1 MSLLIHRAE
10 RADRLVDALGDLL
23 SDPLPDPFATE
34 IVSVPTP
41 GVERWLSQRLSA
53 RLGARPGYAD
63 GVCAG
68 VDFSSP
74 SRLVARALNGS
85 TSTEAADPWRP
96 EQAVWPLLQVIDD
109 ARGEDWI
116 RLLWCHLEDRAGRR
130 WSVARHLAELF
141 AGYASSRPTMV
152 EAWSRGQDVDAAG
165 RPLGPDQAWQAE
177 LWRRLRSAVDQPGP
191 AEQISAATR
200 ELRAHPETCDLPA
213 RLSVFGATRLDPD
226 RLAVLAALSAHRDVH
241 LWLPHPSFALWAKVA
256 AQLGC
261 DATPRSRRR
270 ADDRTEELAEHR
282 LLGYLG
288 RDVRELQ
295 LAISAAGAETV
306 DHHLP
311 PPVAKTPDTL
321 LGRLQHDIATDRGP
335 RPVEERWPLPPQ
347 DRSIVLHASHGPDRQ
362 VEVLREVLVGLL
374 ADDPTLEPRDIVVM
388 CPDIE
393 TFAPLIAAA
402 FGLDTAESEAEH
414 PGHRLRVRLADRSL
428 RQLNPLLAVV
438 SRLVTLAEGR
448 MPASALLDLCSS
460 APVARKFR
468 FTADELDRLQ
478 DLIARAG
485 VRWGLDAERRSRYGL
500 ADFGQNTWAAGLDR
514 LLLGVAMD
522 ETEQRFIGTALPMD
536 DVDSSDVDLIG
547 RLAECVARVRT
558 LTDACRSPHPVA
570 GWVDL
575 FKQAIDLLTEVLPA
589 DRWQLGH
596 AYAELNRIREPA
608 ERAGGVAQAELSLS
622 EVADLLAEAFRGRAS
637 RANFRTGTLTV
648 ASLLPMRA
656 VPHRVVCL
664 LGTDDRIFPRRRRPD
679 GDDITE
685 ADPWVGDHDPRSEDR
700 QLLLDAIMA
709 AEDRLIV
716 VFAGLDPRSNA
727 EIPPAVPIGELLE
740 VLELTAQNTDGR
752 PVRDQV
758 VVQHPLQP
766 FDPRNFQPGG
776 LGAPPGFSFDPGALR
791 AVRAGART
799 RMAPLTRFA
808 LDPLPEVPETGLVE
822 LADLLRFFAHPV
834 RALLRDRAG
843 LSLWGA
849 DDQPDEQIPAQLR
862 GLDRWAVGDRMLRL
876 HLQGH
881 DLSRLRDAEWRRG
894 SVPPRMLGAR
904 ALGQLVEEVAEVAA
918 TAAEFRTGEPE
929 RFEVDI
935 TLPGTEERLTG
946 LVPSVFGDDV
956 VRVGFSRLSARH
968 RLQAWLELLALAA
981 TAPARPWRAVAIGSG
996 GRSVLGPVSGPWAVQ
1011 VLADLVELRWTGLR
1025 EPLPFSVKTSAEYA
1039 RLRSDQQLTPA
1050 SLRDLDK
1057 VWRQDRDD
1065 AYERFFGAG
1074 VKLTAML
1081 DQPSRAEE
1089 ERGDLG
1095 EPSRF
1100 GTLARRVFAPLLR
1113 CEDLT

>member
-10 RADRLVDALGDLL
+10 RADRLVDALGTLL

-53 RLGARPGYAD
+53 RLGARPGHAD
-63 GVCAG
+63 GICAG
-68 VDFSSP
+68 VDFCSP
-74 SRLVARALNGS
+74 RRLVARALNGARGP
-85 TSTEAADPWRP
+85 EAIDPWRP
-96 EQAVWPLLQVIDD
+96 EHAVWPLLRVIDD
-109 ARGEDWI
+109 ARGEDWA
-116 RLLWCHLEDRAGRR
+116 RLLWSHLEGRAGRR

-141 AGYASSRPTMV
+141 AAYAASRPEMV
-152 EAWSRGQDVDAAG
+152 QAWSVGQDIDAAG
-165 RPLGPDQAWQAE
+165 RPLEPDRAWQPE
-177 LWRRLRSAVDQPGP
+177 LWRRLRQTLDHPGP
-191 AEQISAATR
+191 AEQVATAAR
-200 ELRAHPETCDLPA
+200 ELRARPESCDLPE
-213 RLSVFGATRLDPD
+213 RVSVFGATRLDPD
-226 RLAVLAALSAHRDVH
+226 HLSVLAALSAHRDVH
-241 LWLPHPSFALWAKVA
+241 LWLPHPSSALWAKVQA
-256 AQLGC
+256 HLAGN
-261 DATPRSRRR
+261 DITRSRRR
-270 ADDRTEELAEHR
+270 ADDRTEALVEHR
-282 LLGYLG
+282 LLAYLG
-288 RDVRELQ
+288 RDARELQ
-295 LAISAAGAETV
+295 LTIAATGSELL
-306 DHHLP
+306 DHPVP
-311 PPVAKTPDTL
+311 PSSTPIPDTL
-321 LGRLQHDIATDRGP
+321 LGRLQHDIATDAGP
-335 RPVEERWPLPPQ
+335 RQVEERWPLLPD

-402 FGLDTAESEAEH
+402 FGLDTAEAEAEH

-438 SRLVTLAEGR
+438 SRLVTLADGR
-448 MPASALLDLCSS
+448 MPVSALLDLCAS

-468 FTADELDRLQ
+468 FTADDLDRLQ
-478 DLIARAG
+478 DLVARAG

-522 ETEQRFIGTALPMD
+522 ESEQRFIGTALPMD
-536 DVDSSDVDLIG
+536 DVDSSDVDLVG

-558 LTDACRSPHPVA
+558 LTDACRSPQPLIEWVA
-570 GWVDL
+570 L
-575 FKQAIDLLTEVLPA
+575 FKRALDLLTEVSPG

-596 AYAELNRIREPA
+596 AYAELNRLADSA
-608 ERAGGVAQAELSLS
+608 EAGRPPELALPD
-622 EVADLLAEAFRGRAS
+622 VTDLLAEAFRGRAS

-648 ASLLPMRA
+648 ATLLPMRA

-664 LGTDDRIFPRRRRPD
+664 LGTDDGTFPRRRRPD

-685 ADPWVGDHDPRSEDR
+685 SDPWVGDRDPRSEDR

-709 AEDRLIV
+709 AEDRLVV

-740 VLELTAQNTDGR
+740 VLDLTARTIDGR
-752 PVRDQV
+752 PVREQV

-766 FDPRNFQPGG
+766 FDPRNFEPGQ
-776 LGAPPGFSFDPGALR
+776 LGAPRGFSFDPGALR
-791 AVRAGART
+791 AVRAATRT
-799 RMAPLTRFA
+799 RMPPMTRFA
-808 LDPLPEVPETGLVE
+808 LDPLPRPPETGLVE

-843 LSLWGA
+843 LSLRGP
-849 DDQPDEQIPAQLR
+849 DEQPDEQIPAQLR
-862 GLDRWAVGDRMLRL
+862 GLDRWGVGDRMLRL

-894 SVPPRMLGAR
+894 AVPPRMLGAR

-918 TAAEFRTGEPE
+918 ATVDYRQGDPE
-929 RFEVDI
+929 RHPVEL
-935 TLPGTEERLTG
+935 TLPDAGERLTG
-946 LVPSVFGDDV
+946 MVPSVFGDDL
-956 VRVGFSRLSARH
+956 VRIGFSRVSARH
-968 RLQAWLELLALAA
+968 RLQSWLELLALTAA
-981 TAPARPWRAVAIGSG
+981 DPARPWRAVTIGSR
-996 GRSVLGPVSGPWAVQ
+996 GRSILGPVSSTWAVH
-1011 VLADLVELRWTGLR
+1011 VLADLVELRWTGLC
-1025 EPLPFSVKTSAEYA
+1025 EPLPFSPRTSAEYA
-1039 RLRSDQQLTPA
+1039 MLRRDQQLTPA
-1050 SLRDLDK
+1050 LVRDLDK
-1057 VWRQDRDD
+1057 VWAQDRD
-1065 AYERFFGAG
+1065 AGFERFFGAG
-1074 VKLTAML
+1074 VTLAAL
-1081 DQPSRAEE
+1081 LAQPSRAGE

-1100 GTLARRVFAPLLR
+1100 GTLARRVFTPLLR

>member
-10 RADRLVDALGDLL
+10 RADRLVDALGTLL

-53 RLGARPGYAD
+53 RLGARPGHDD

-68 VDFSSP
+68 IDFCSP
-74 SRLVARALNGS
+74 SRLMARALDETGGP
-85 TSTEAADPWRP
+85 EATDRWRP
-96 EQAVWPLLQVIDD
+96 EQVVWPLLRVIDD
-109 ARGEDWI
+109 ARGEDWA
-116 RLLWCHLEDRAGRR
+116 RLLWSHLTDRAGRR

-141 AGYASSRPTMV
+141 DGYASTRPGMI
-152 EAWSRGQDVDAAG
+152 EAWSAGHDVDAAG
-165 RPLGPDQAWQAE
+165 RPLDPDRAWQAE
-177 LWRRLRSAVDQPGP
+177 LWRRLRAAVGHPGP
-191 AEQISAATR
+191 AEQVAAATR
-200 ELRAHPETCDLPA
+200 ELQAHPERSELPA

-226 RLAVLAALSAHRDVH
+226 CLAVLAALSSHRDVH
-241 LWLPHPSFALWAKVA
+241 LWLPHPSPALWAKVA
-256 AQLGC
+256 EQLARTG
-261 DATPRSRRR
+261 TVRLRRR
-270 ADDRTEELAEHR
+270 AEDRTEELVEHR
-282 LLGYLG
+282 LLAYLG

-295 LAISAAGAETV
+295 LAIAAAGGELV
-306 DHHLP
+306 DDHVP
-311 PPVAKTPDTL
+311 PPLPMAPDTL
-321 LGRLQHDIATDRGP
+321 LHRLQSDIAADQAAQP
-335 RPVEERWPLPPQ
+335 AEKRWLLSPE
-347 DRSIVLHASHGPDRQ
+347 DRSTVLHASHGPDRQ

-374 ADDPTLEPRDIVVM
+374 ADDPTLQPRDIVVM

-393 TFAPLIAAA
+393 TYAPLIAAA
-402 FGLDTAESEAEH
+402 FGLDTAETEAEH

-438 SRLVTLAEGR
+438 SRLVILAGGR
-448 MPASALLDLCSS
+448 MPASALLDLCAS

-478 DLIARAG
+478 DLVARAG

-522 ETEQRFIGTALPMD
+522 ESEQRFIGTALPMD

-558 LTDACRSPHPVA
+558 LTDACRSPRPVA
-570 GWVDL
+570 DWVAL
-575 FKQAIDLLTEVLPA
+575 FKQALDLLTEVIPA

-596 AYAELNRIREPA
+596 AYAELSRLADPA
-608 ERAGGVAQAELSLS
+608 EQSRSPDPTELTLS
-622 EVADLLAEAFRGRAS
+622 EVADLLSDAFRGRAS

-664 LGTDDRIFPRRRRPD
+664 LGTDDRTFPRRLRPD

-685 ADPWVGDHDPRSEDR
+685 TDPWVGDRDPRSEDR

-709 AEDRLIV
+709 ATDRLVV
-716 VFAGLDPRSNA
+716 VFAGFDPCSNA
-727 EIPPAVPIGELLE
+727 EIPPAVPIGEFLE
-740 VLELTAQNTDGR
+740 VLDATARTMDSR
-752 PVRDQV
+752 PVREQV
-758 VVQHPLQP
+758 VVRHPLQP
-766 FDPRNFQPGG
+766 FDVRNFEPGR
-776 LGAPPGFSFDPGALR
+776 LGAATGFSFDPGALR
-791 AVRAGART
+791 AVRAGAST
-799 RMAPLTRFA
+799 RIPPVARFG
-808 LDPLPEVPETGLVE
+808 LDPLPPVQQTGLVE
-822 LADLLRFFAHPV
+822 LADLLRFFGHPV

-843 LSLWGA
+843 ISLWGT
-849 DDQPDEQIPAQLR
+849 DDQPDEQIPAQLQ

-894 SVPPRMLGAR
+894 AIPPRMLGAR
-904 ALGQLVEEVAEVAA
+904 ALAQLVEEVADVAA
-918 TAAEFRTGEPE
+918 AANHYREGEPD
-929 RFEVDI
+929 RHLIDVA
-935 TLPGTEERLTG
+935 LPDGQRLTG
-946 LVPSVFGDDV
+946 LVPSVFNDDM

-968 RLQAWLELLALAA
+968 RLQSWLELLALTAS
-981 TAPARPWRAVAIGSG
+981 APARAWRAVTIGSRG
-996 GRSVLGPVSGPWAVQ
+996 CSVLGPVSSAWAVQ
-1011 VLADLVELRWTGLR
+1011 VLTDLVQLRWSGLC
-1025 EPLPFSVKTSAEYA
+1025 EPLPFSARTSAEYA
-1039 RLRSDQQLTPA
+1039 GLRREQQLSPV
-1050 SLRDLDK
+1050 LVRELEK
-1057 VWRQDRDD
+1057 VWAQDRDPT
-1065 AYERFFGAG
+1065 YERFFGQG
-1074 VKLTAML
+1074 VTLAAL
-1081 DQPSRAEE
+1081 LAQPSRADE

-1113 CEDLT
+1113 CEELT

>member
-10 RADRLVDALGDLL
+10 RADRLVDALGTLL
-23 SDPLPDPFATE
+23 SEPLSDPFATE

-53 RLGARPGYAD
+53 RLGARPGHAD

-68 VDFSSP
+68 VDFCSP
-74 SRLVARALNGS
+74 SRLVARALNGTGES
-85 TSTEAADPWRP
+85 DAVDPWRAD
-96 EQAVWPLLQVIDD
+96 QVVWPLLRVIDD
-109 ARGEDWI
+109 ARGESWS
-116 RLLWCHLEDRAGRR
+116 RLLWSHLEGRGGRR
-130 WSVARHLAELF
+130 WPVARHLAELF
-141 AGYASSRPTMV
+141 AKYASSRPQMV
-152 EAWSRGQDVDAAG
+152 QAWSRGEDVDPTG
-165 RPLGPDQAWQAE
+165 RPLSPDRAWQAE
-177 LWRRLRSAVDQPGP
+177 LWRRLSAAVDHPNP
-191 AEQISAATR
+191 AAQLAAATS
-200 ELRAHPETCDLPA
+200 ELRGHPEKSDLPA
-213 RLSVFGATRLDPD
+213 RLSVFGATRLDAD

-241 LWLPHPSFALWAKVA
+241 LWLPHPSPALWSKLAD
-256 AQLGC
+256 QLAGG
-261 DATPRSRRR
+261 TIPRRRR
-270 ADDRTEELAEHR
+270 ADDQTEELVAHR
-282 LLGYLG
+282 LLAYLG

-295 LAISAAGAETV
+295 LTLAATGAEFV
-306 DHHLP
+306 DDHLP
-311 PPVAKTPDTL
+311 MPPTGVPQTML
-321 LGRLQHDIATDRGP
+321 RRLQSDIATDQGP
-335 RPVEERWPLPPQ
+335 RPVEERWLLPPQ
-347 DRSIVLHASHGPDRQ
+347 DRSIVLHACHGPDRQ

-402 FGLDTAESEAEH
+402 FGLDTPEAEAEH

-448 MPASALLDLCSS
+448 IPASALLDLCAT

-468 FTADELDRLQ
+468 FTADDLDRLQ
-478 DLIARAG
+478 DLVARAG
-485 VRWGLDAERRSRYGL
+485 VRWGLDAKRRSRYGL

-522 ETEQRFIGTALPMD
+522 ESEQRFLGTALPMD

-558 LTDACRSPHPVA
+558 VTDACGSAHPVA
-570 GWVDL
+570 DWVAL
-575 FKQAIDLLTEVLPA
+575 FKQALDLLTEVHPA

-596 AYAELNRIREPA
+596 AYAELDRLADPTEPGRPA
-608 ERAGGVAQAELSLS
+608 ELVMS
-622 EVADLLAEAFRGRAS
+622 EVADLLGDAFRGRAS

-664 LGTDDRIFPRRRRPD
+664 LGTDDRTFPRRQRSD

-685 ADPWVGDHDPRSEDR
+685 TDPWVGDGDPRSEDR

-709 AEDRLIV
+709 AQDRFIV

-727 EIPPAVPIGELLE
+727 DIPPAVPLGELLE
-740 VLELTAQNTDGR
+740 ALDLTARTVDGR

-758 VVQHPLQP
+758 VIQHPLQP
-766 FDPRNFQPGG
+766 FDPRNFEPDR
-776 LGAPPGFSFDPGALR
+776 LGQSKGFSFDPGALR
-791 AVRAGART
+791 AVGAGSGT
-799 RMAPLTRFA
+799 RRPPVSRFG
-808 LDPLPEVPETGLVE
+808 LEPLPPIEDTSLVE
-822 LADLLRFFAHPV
+822 LSDLLRFFAYPI

-843 LSLWGA
+843 LSLRGP
-849 DDQPDEQIPAQLR
+849 DEQPDEQIPASLQ

-894 SVPPRMLGAR
+894 ALPPRMLGAR
-904 ALGQLVEEVAEVAA
+904 ALGQLVEEVAGLAA
-918 TAAEFRTGEPE
+918 AAGEYRTGEPV
-929 RFEVDI
+929 RHRVDI
-935 TLPGTEERLTG
+935 ELPAWDGRLTG
-946 LVPSVFGDDV
+946 SVPSIYGDDA
-956 VRVGFSRLSARH
+956 VRVGFSRLSARS
-968 RLQAWLELLALAA
+968 RLQAWLELLAL
-981 TAPARPWRAVAIGSG
+981 TASAPDRPWRAVTIGSG
-996 GRSVLGPVSGPWAVQ
+996 GRSVLGPISATWAVQ
-1011 VLADLVELRWTGLR
+1011 LLSDLVELRRTGLC
-1025 EPLPFSVKTSAEYA
+1025 EPLPFSPRTSAEYA
-1039 RLRSDQQLTPA
+1039 SVRRGQQLTPA
-1050 SLRDLDK
+1050 LIRDLEK
-1057 VWRQDRDD
+1057 VWAQDRDIG
-1065 AYERFFGAG
+1065 YERFFGPG
-1074 VKLTAML
+1074 VTLAAL
-1081 DQPSRAEE
+1081 LAQPSRPGEA
-1089 ERGDLG
+1089 RGDLG

-1100 GTLARRVFAPLLR
+1100 GTLARRVFTPLLR